1 MKYYILLIYLLA
13 FSLATE
19 GNTAVKDSLSEA
31 LPSASS
37 PLQKL
42 EIMTNLMDLSR
53 QEEQV
58 EYAKQLYWLALEED
72 EDYYKEAALTEIL
85 RFYVNTDAKD
95 SAKVYLAEAERELKG
110 KARDFLVTYMKTI
123 MDVRVV
129 YYTKGEDRMKLIEK
143 YKLRLETEKD
153 MPVLDKISNYYLL
166 GMANSNRVDP
176 KNQDAIY
183 KEVCYY
189 MNNLIELSD
198 NIPLRYSYL
207 FRLNTLNILSLMEA
221 TPENRVKA
229 SLRYLNMQKEYADT
243 KEMKKRPYTSK
254 RHLLNAYSTLATAAE
269 TVGKDMAT
277 YYFNYFIDLNRKYPE
292 DAAFSAEYDRYFTS
306 LNYYKSIRDFQ
317 KAADYNDSVIYYFRH
332 GDFQFNL
339 TENIVLTLKDKI
351 DCLDSLHRY
360 KDAYEAY
367 KEYSVL
373 LDSARTRS
381 MENKVEDLEIKKYV
395 DELVVEKK
403 ALEID
408 LQKSRSQLYLFLALL
423 ILSICFGIFIFFRLG
438 KIKSLYKELQ
448 ESNRLVIIA
457 SEKAQESERMKNA
470 FIKNMCHEVRTPLN
484 AINGFAELITSDG
497 ISPEEKKEFSKIIYT
512 NCHNITSMM
521 NDVLVIA
528 QLDSSNE
535 VLPLEPVHISLLC
548 HHEMNKLKKLQQKP
562 DIHYQVEGDKSNDLI
577 YSDPNHF
584 GIIISHLLNNAN
596 KFTNQGSITLSYQP
610 EEEGRI
616 MCICVTDTGC
626 GIPADKSEWIFE
638 RFTKNDDFIPVR
650 ASASTS
656 AASSPNAST
665 VPSNWIPVTPGEPGS
680 FYGFRLIP
688 TNSQQVFFWQTC
700 PINHHLISSVFL
712 RCKPFPDIRQFA

>member
-277 YYFNYFIDLNRKYPE
+277 YYFNYFIELNRKYPE

-332 GDFQFNL
+332 GDFQFDL

-596 KFTNQGSITLSYQP
+596 KFTNQGSITLSYRP

-638 RFTKNDDFIPVR
+638 RFTKNDDFIP
-650 ASASTS
+650 
-656 AASSPNAST
+656 
-665 VPSNWIPVTPGEPGS
+665 GS
-680 FYGFRLIP
+680 GLGLYLCRLI
-688 TNSQQVFFWQTC
+688 TQRLNGSLKLDTC
-700 PINHHLISSVFL
+700 YTGGARFILRLPINPY
-712 RCKPFPDIRQFA
+712 K

>member
-381 MENKVEDLEIKKYV
+381 MENKVEDLEIKKHV

-535 VLPLEPVHISLLC
+535 VPPLEPVHISLLC

-638 RFTKNDDFIPVR
+638 RFTKNDDFIP
-650 ASASTS
+650 
-656 AASSPNAST
+656 
-665 VPSNWIPVTPGEPGS
+665 GS
-680 FYGFRLIP
+680 GLGLYLCRLI
-688 TNSQQVFFWQTC
+688 TQRLNGSLKLDTC
-700 PINHHLISSVFL
+700 YTGGARFILRLPINPY
-712 RCKPFPDIRQFA
+712 K

>member
-42 EIMTNLMDLSR
+42 EIMTNLMDLSL

-332 GDFQFNL
+332 GNFQFDL

-381 MENKVEDLEIKKYV
+381 MENKVEDLEIKKHV

-638 RFTKNDDFIPVR
+638 RFTKNDDFIP
-650 ASASTS
+650 
-656 AASSPNAST
+656 
-665 VPSNWIPVTPGEPGS
+665 GS
-680 FYGFRLIP
+680 GLGLYLCRLI
-688 TNSQQVFFWQTC
+688 TQRLNGSLKLDTC
-700 PINHHLISSVFL
+700 YTGGARFILRLPINPY
-712 RCKPFPDIRQFA
+712 K

>member
-332 GDFQFNL
+332 GNFQFDL

-381 MENKVEDLEIKKYV
+381 MENKVEDLEIKKHV

-423 ILSICFGIFIFFRLG
+423 ILSISFGIFIFFRLG

-535 VLPLEPVHISLLC
+535 ILPLEPVHISLLC

-638 RFTKNDDFIPVR
+638 RFTKNDDFIP
-650 ASASTS
+650 
-656 AASSPNAST
+656 
-665 VPSNWIPVTPGEPGS
+665 GS
-680 FYGFRLIP
+680 GLGLYLCRLI
-688 TNSQQVFFWQTC
+688 TQRLNGSLKLDTC
-700 PINHHLISSVFL
+700 YTGGARFILRLPINPY
-712 RCKPFPDIRQFA
+712 K

>member
-332 GDFQFNL
+332 GNFQFDL

-381 MENKVEDLEIKKYV
+381 MENKVEDLEIKKHV

-610 EEEGRI
+610 EEEGKI

-638 RFTKNDDFIPVR
+638 RFTKNDDFIP
-650 ASASTS
+650 
-656 AASSPNAST
+656 
-665 VPSNWIPVTPGEPGS
+665 GS
-680 FYGFRLIP
+680 GLGLYLCRLI
-688 TNSQQVFFWQTC
+688 TQRLNGSLKLDTSYTGGARFILRL
-700 PINHHLISSVFL
+700 PINPY
-712 RCKPFPDIRQFA
+712 K

>member
-332 GDFQFNL
+332 GNFQFDL

-381 MENKVEDLEIKKYV
+381 MENKVEDLEIKKHV

-610 EEEGRI
+610 EEEGKI

-638 RFTKNDDFIPVR
+638 RFTKNDDFIP
-650 ASASTS
+650 
-656 AASSPNAST
+656 
-665 VPSNWIPVTPGEPGS
+665 GS
-680 FYGFRLIP
+680 GLGLYLCRLI
-688 TNSQQVFFWQTC
+688 TQRLNGSLKLDTC
-700 PINHHLISSVFL
+700 YTGGARFILRLPIN
-712 RCKPFPDIRQFA
+712 PYT

>member
-110 KARDFLVTYMKTI
+110 KARDF
-123 MDVRVV
+123 
-129 YYTKGEDRMKLIEK
+129 
-143 YKLRLETEKD
+143 
-153 MPVLDKISNYYLL
+153 
-166 GMANSNRVDP
+166 
-176 KNQDAIY
+176 
-183 KEVCYY
+183 
-189 MNNLIELSD
+189 
-198 NIPLRYSYL
+198 
-207 FRLNTLNILSLMEA
+207 
-221 TPENRVKA
+221 
-229 SLRYLNMQKEYADT
+229 
-243 KEMKKRPYTSK
+243 
-254 RHLLNAYSTLATAAE
+254 
-269 TVGKDMAT
+269 
-277 YYFNYFIDLNRKYPE
+277 
-292 DAAFSAEYDRYFTS
+292 
-306 LNYYKSIRDFQ
+306 
-317 KAADYNDSVIYYFRH
+317 
-332 GDFQFNL
+332 QFDL

-596 KFTNQGSITLSYQP
+596 KFTNQGSITLSYRP

-638 RFTKNDDFIPVR
+638 RFTKNDDFIP
-650 ASASTS
+650 
-656 AASSPNAST
+656 
-665 VPSNWIPVTPGEPGS
+665 GS
-680 FYGFRLIP
+680 GLGLYLCRLI
-688 TNSQQVFFWQTC
+688 TQRLNGSLKLDTC
-700 PINHHLISSVFL
+700 YTGGARFILRLPINPY
-712 RCKPFPDIRQFA
+712 K

>member
-332 GDFQFNL
+332 GDFQFDL

-596 KFTNQGSITLSYQP
+596 KFTNQGSITLSYRP

-638 RFTKNDDFIPVR
+638 RFTKNDDFIP
-650 ASASTS
+650 
-656 AASSPNAST
+656 
-665 VPSNWIPVTPGEPGS
+665 GS
-680 FYGFRLIP
+680 DLGLYLCRLI
-688 TNSQQVFFWQTC
+688 TQRLNGSLKLDTC
-700 PINHHLISSVFL
+700 YTGGARFILRLPINPY
-712 RCKPFPDIRQFA
+712 K

>member
-153 MPVLDKISNYYLL
+153 MPILDKISNYYLL

-332 GDFQFNL
+332 GDFQFDL

-596 KFTNQGSITLSYQP
+596 KFTNQGSITLSYRP

-638 RFTKNDDFIPVR
+638 RFTKNDDFIP
-650 ASASTS
+650 
-656 AASSPNAST
+656 
-665 VPSNWIPVTPGEPGS
+665 GS
-680 FYGFRLIP
+680 GLGLYLCRLI
-688 TNSQQVFFWQTC
+688 TQRLNGSLKLDTSYTGGARFILRL
-700 PINHHLISSVFL
+700 PINPY
-712 RCKPFPDIRQFA
+712 K

>member
-53 QEEQV
+53 QEEQM

-85 RFYVNTDAKD
+85 RFYVNTDTKD

-332 GDFQFNL
+332 GDFQFDL

-381 MENKVEDLEIKKYV
+381 MENKVEDLEIKKHV

-596 KFTNQGSITLSYQP
+596 KFTNQGSITLSYRP

-638 RFTKNDDFIPVR
+638 RFTKNDDFIP
-650 ASASTS
+650 
-656 AASSPNAST
+656 
-665 VPSNWIPVTPGEPGS
+665 GS
-680 FYGFRLIP
+680 GLGLYLCRLI
-688 TNSQQVFFWQTC
+688 TQRLNGSLKLDTC
-700 PINHHLISSVFL
+700 YTGGARFILRLPINPY
-712 RCKPFPDIRQFA
+712 K

>member
-332 GDFQFNL
+332 GDFQFDL

-562 DIHYQVEGDKSNDLI
+562 DIHYQVEGDKSNNLI

-638 RFTKNDDFIPVR
+638 RFTKNDDFIP
-650 ASASTS
+650 
-656 AASSPNAST
+656 
-665 VPSNWIPVTPGEPGS
+665 GS
-680 FYGFRLIP
+680 GLGLYLCRLI
-688 TNSQQVFFWQTC
+688 TQRLNGSLKLDTC
-700 PINHHLISSVFL
+700 YTGGARFILRLPINPY
-712 RCKPFPDIRQFA
+712 K

>member
-332 GDFQFNL
+332 GDFQFDL

-351 DCLDSLHRY
+351 DCLDSLHRD

-638 RFTKNDDFIPVR
+638 RFTKNDDFIP
-650 ASASTS
+650 
-656 AASSPNAST
+656 
-665 VPSNWIPVTPGEPGS
+665 GS
-680 FYGFRLIP
+680 GLGLYLCRLI
-688 TNSQQVFFWQTC
+688 TQRLNGSLKLDTC
-700 PINHHLISSVFL
+700 YTGGARFILRLPINPY
-712 RCKPFPDIRQFA
+712 K

>member
-277 YYFNYFIDLNRKYPE
+277 HYFNYFIDLNRKYPE

-332 GDFQFNL
+332 GNFQFDL

-381 MENKVEDLEIKKYV
+381 MEKKVEDLEIKKHV

-596 KFTNQGSITLSYQP
+596 KFTNQGSITLSYRP

-638 RFTKNDDFIPVR
+638 RFTKNDDFIP
-650 ASASTS
+650 
-656 AASSPNAST
+656 
-665 VPSNWIPVTPGEPGS
+665 GS
-680 FYGFRLIP
+680 GLGLYLCRLI
-688 TNSQQVFFWQTC
+688 TQRLNGSLKLDTC
-700 PINHHLISSVFL
+700 YTGGARFILRLPINPY
-712 RCKPFPDIRQFA
+712 K

>member
-1 MKYYILLIYLLA
+1 LIYLLA

-332 GDFQFNL
+332 GDFQFDL

-638 RFTKNDDFIPVR
+638 RFTKNDDFIP
-650 ASASTS
+650 
-656 AASSPNAST
+656 
-665 VPSNWIPVTPGEPGS
+665 GS
-680 FYGFRLIP
+680 GLGLYLCRLI
-688 TNSQQVFFWQTC
+688 TQRLNGSLKLDTC
-700 PINHHLISSVFL
+700 YTGGARFILRLPINPY
-712 RCKPFPDIRQFA
+712 K

>member
-332 GDFQFNL
+332 GDFQFDL

-381 MENKVEDLEIKKYV
+381 MENKVEDLEIKKHV
-395 DELVVEKK
+395 DKLVVEKK

-438 KIKSLYKELQ
+438 KVKSLYKELQ

-596 KFTNQGSITLSYQP
+596 KFTNQGSITLSYRP

-638 RFTKNDDFIPVR
+638 RFTKNDDFIP
-650 ASASTS
+650 
-656 AASSPNAST
+656 
-665 VPSNWIPVTPGEPGS
+665 GS
-680 FYGFRLIP
+680 GLGLYLCRLI
-688 TNSQQVFFWQTC
+688 TQRLNGSLKLDTC
-700 PINHHLISSVFL
+700 YTGGARFILRLPINPY
-712 RCKPFPDIRQFA
+712 K

>member
-277 YYFNYFIDLNRKYPE
+277 HYFNYFIDLNRKYPE

-332 GDFQFNL
+332 GNFQFDL

-381 MENKVEDLEIKKYV
+381 MENKVEDLEIKKHV

-423 ILSICFGIFIFFRLG
+423 ILSISFGIFIFFRLG

-596 KFTNQGSITLSYQP
+596 KFTNQGSITLSYRP

-638 RFTKNDDFIPVR
+638 RFTKNDDFIP
-650 ASASTS
+650 
-656 AASSPNAST
+656 
-665 VPSNWIPVTPGEPGS
+665 GS
-680 FYGFRLIP
+680 GLGLYLCRLI
-688 TNSQQVFFWQTC
+688 TQRLNGSLKLDTC
-700 PINHHLISSVFL
+700 YTGGARFILRLPINPY
-712 RCKPFPDIRQFA
+712 K

>member
-1 MKYYILLIYLLA
+1 
-13 FSLATE
+13 
-19 GNTAVKDSLSEA
+19 
-31 LPSASS
+31 
-37 PLQKL
+37 
-42 EIMTNLMDLSR
+42 MDLSR

-332 GDFQFNL
+332 GNFQFDL

-381 MENKVEDLEIKKYV
+381 MENKVEDLEIKKHV

-596 KFTNQGSITLSYQP
+596 KFTNQGSITLSYRP

-638 RFTKNDDFIPVR
+638 RFTKNDDFIP
-650 ASASTS
+650 
-656 AASSPNAST
+656 
-665 VPSNWIPVTPGEPGS
+665 GS
-680 FYGFRLIP
+680 GLGLYLCRLI
-688 TNSQQVFFWQTC
+688 TQRLNGSLKLDTC
-700 PINHHLISSVFL
+700 YPGGARFILRLPINPY
-712 RCKPFPDIRQFA
+712 K

>member
-332 GDFQFNL
+332 GNFQFDL

-381 MENKVEDLEIKKYV
+381 MENKVEDLEIKKHV

-423 ILSICFGIFIFFRLG
+423 ILSISFGIFIFFRLG

-596 KFTNQGSITLSYQP
+596 KFTNQGSITLSYRP

-638 RFTKNDDFIPVR
+638 RFTKNDDFIP
-650 ASASTS
+650 
-656 AASSPNAST
+656 
-665 VPSNWIPVTPGEPGS
+665 GS
-680 FYGFRLIP
+680 GLGLYLCRLI
-688 TNSQQVFFWQTC
+688 TQRLNGFLKLDTC
-700 PINHHLISSVFL
+700 YTGGARFILRLPINPY
-712 RCKPFPDIRQFA
+712 K

>member
-189 MNNLIELSD
+189 MNNLIKLSD

-332 GDFQFNL
+332 GNFQFDL

-381 MENKVEDLEIKKYV
+381 MENKVEDLEIKKHV

-423 ILSICFGIFIFFRLG
+423 ILSISFGIFIFFRLG

-596 KFTNQGSITLSYQP
+596 KFTNQGSITLSYRP

-638 RFTKNDDFIPVR
+638 RFTKNDDFIP
-650 ASASTS
+650 
-656 AASSPNAST
+656 
-665 VPSNWIPVTPGEPGS
+665 GS
-680 FYGFRLIP
+680 GLGLYLCRLI
-688 TNSQQVFFWQTC
+688 TQRLNGSLKLDTC
-700 PINHHLISSVFL
+700 YTGGARFILRLPINPY
-712 RCKPFPDIRQFA
+712 K

>member
-254 RHLLNAYSTLATAAE
+254 RHLQNAYSTLATAAE

-332 GDFQFNL
+332 GDFQFDL

-596 KFTNQGSITLSYQP
+596 KFTNQGSITLSYRP

-638 RFTKNDDFIPVR
+638 RFTKNDDFIP
-650 ASASTS
+650 
-656 AASSPNAST
+656 
-665 VPSNWIPVTPGEPGS
+665 GS
-680 FYGFRLIP
+680 GLGLYLCRLI
-688 TNSQQVFFWQTC
+688 TQRLNGSLKLDTC
-700 PINHHLISSVFL
+700 YTGGARFILRLPINPY
-712 RCKPFPDIRQFA
+712 K

>member
-95 SAKVYLAEAERELKG
+95 SAKVYLAEAERELKR

-332 GDFQFNL
+332 GDFQFDL

-638 RFTKNDDFIPVR
+638 RFTKNDDFIP
-650 ASASTS
+650 
-656 AASSPNAST
+656 
-665 VPSNWIPVTPGEPGS
+665 GS
-680 FYGFRLIP
+680 GLGLYLCRLI
-688 TNSQQVFFWQTC
+688 TQRLNGSLKLDTSYTGGARFILRL
-700 PINHHLISSVFL
+700 PINPY
-712 RCKPFPDIRQFA
+712 K

>member
-58 EYAKQLYWLALEED
+58 EYVKQLYWLALEED

-332 GDFQFNL
+332 GNFQFDL

-381 MENKVEDLEIKKYV
+381 MENKVEDLEIKKHV

-610 EEEGRI
+610 EEEGKI

-638 RFTKNDDFIPVR
+638 RFTKNDDFIP
-650 ASASTS
+650 
-656 AASSPNAST
+656 
-665 VPSNWIPVTPGEPGS
+665 GS
-680 FYGFRLIP
+680 GLGLYLCRLI
-688 TNSQQVFFWQTC
+688 TQRLNGSLKLDTC
-700 PINHHLISSVFL
+700 YTGGARFILRLPINPY
-712 RCKPFPDIRQFA
+712 K

>member
-381 MENKVEDLEIKKYV
+381 MENKVEDLEIKKHV

-423 ILSICFGIFIFFRLG
+423 ILSISFGIFIFFRLG

-638 RFTKNDDFIPVR
+638 RFTKNDDFIP
-650 ASASTS
+650 
-656 AASSPNAST
+656 
-665 VPSNWIPVTPGEPGS
+665 GS
-680 FYGFRLIP
+680 GLGLYLCRLI
-688 TNSQQVFFWQTC
+688 TQRLNGSLKLDTC
-700 PINHHLISSVFL
+700 YTGGARFILRLPINPY
-712 RCKPFPDIRQFA
+712 K

>member
-254 RHLLNAYSTLATAAE
+254 RHLLNTYSTLATAAE

-277 YYFNYFIDLNRKYPE
+277 HYFNYFIDLNRKYPE

-332 GDFQFNL
+332 GNFQFDL

-381 MENKVEDLEIKKYV
+381 MENKVEDLEIKKHV

-596 KFTNQGSITLSYQP
+596 KFTNQGSITLSYRP

-638 RFTKNDDFIPVR
+638 RFTKNDDFIP
-650 ASASTS
+650 
-656 AASSPNAST
+656 
-665 VPSNWIPVTPGEPGS
+665 GS
-680 FYGFRLIP
+680 GLGLYLCRLI
-688 TNSQQVFFWQTC
+688 TQRLNGSLKLDTC
-700 PINHHLISSVFL
+700 YTGGARFILRLPINPY
-712 RCKPFPDIRQFA
+712 K

>member
-72 EDYYKEAALTEIL
+72 EDYYKEVALTEIL

-332 GDFQFNL
+332 GDFQFDL

-638 RFTKNDDFIPVR
+638 RFTKNDDFIP
-650 ASASTS
+650 
-656 AASSPNAST
+656 
-665 VPSNWIPVTPGEPGS
+665 GS
-680 FYGFRLIP
+680 GLGLYLCRLI
-688 TNSQQVFFWQTC
+688 TQRLNGSLKLDTC
-700 PINHHLISSVFL
+700 YTGGARFILRLPINPY
-712 RCKPFPDIRQFA
+712 K

>member
-332 GDFQFNL
+332 GNFQFDL

-381 MENKVEDLEIKKYV
+381 MENKVEDLEIKKHV

-584 GIIISHLLNNAN
+584 GIIISHLLSNAN

-610 EEEGRI
+610 EEEGKI

-638 RFTKNDDFIPVR
+638 RFTKNDDFIP
-650 ASASTS
+650 
-656 AASSPNAST
+656 
-665 VPSNWIPVTPGEPGS
+665 GS
-680 FYGFRLIP
+680 GLGLYLCRLI
-688 TNSQQVFFWQTC
+688 TQRLNGSLKLDTC
-700 PINHHLISSVFL
+700 YTGGARFILRLPINPY
-712 RCKPFPDIRQFA
+712 K

>member
-72 EDYYKEAALTEIL
+72 EDYYKEVALTEIL

-332 GDFQFNL
+332 GDFQFDL

-351 DCLDSLHRY
+351 ECLDSLHRY

-610 EEEGRI
+610 EEEGKI

-638 RFTKNDDFIPVR
+638 RFTKNDDFIP
-650 ASASTS
+650 
-656 AASSPNAST
+656 
-665 VPSNWIPVTPGEPGS
+665 GS
-680 FYGFRLIP
+680 GLGLYLCRLITQRLNGSLKLDTCYTGGARFIFRL
-688 TNSQQVFFWQTC
+688 
-700 PINHHLISSVFL
+700 PINPY
-712 RCKPFPDIRQFA
+712 K

>member
-277 YYFNYFIDLNRKYPE
+277 HYFNYFIDLNRKYPE

-332 GDFQFNL
+332 GDFQFDL

-381 MENKVEDLEIKKYV
+381 MENKVEDLEIKKHV

-584 GIIISHLLNNAN
+584 GIIISHLLSNAN

-638 RFTKNDDFIPVR
+638 RFTKNDDFIP
-650 ASASTS
+650 
-656 AASSPNAST
+656 
-665 VPSNWIPVTPGEPGS
+665 GS
-680 FYGFRLIP
+680 GLGLYLCRLI
-688 TNSQQVFFWQTC
+688 TQRLNGSLKLDTC
-700 PINHHLISSVFL
+700 YTGGARFILRLPINPY
-712 RCKPFPDIRQFA
+712 K

>member
-123 MDVRVV
+123 MAVRVV

-332 GDFQFNL
+332 GNFQFDL

-381 MENKVEDLEIKKYV
+381 MENKVEDLEIKKHV

-596 KFTNQGSITLSYQP
+596 KFTNQGSITLSYRP

-638 RFTKNDDFIPVR
+638 RFTKNDDFIP
-650 ASASTS
+650 
-656 AASSPNAST
+656 
-665 VPSNWIPVTPGEPGS
+665 GS
-680 FYGFRLIP
+680 GLGLYLCRLI
-688 TNSQQVFFWQTC
+688 TQRLNGSLKLDTC
-700 PINHHLISSVFL
+700 YTGGARFILRLPINPY
-712 RCKPFPDIRQFA
+712 K

>member
-221 TPENRVKA
+221 TPENRVKV

-332 GDFQFNL
+332 GDFQFDL

-521 NDVLVIA
+521 NDVQVIA

-638 RFTKNDDFIPVR
+638 RFTKNDDFIP
-650 ASASTS
+650 
-656 AASSPNAST
+656 
-665 VPSNWIPVTPGEPGS
+665 GS
-680 FYGFRLIP
+680 GLGLYLCRLI
-688 TNSQQVFFWQTC
+688 TQRLNGSLKLDTC
-700 PINHHLISSVFL
+700 YTGGARFILRLPINPY
-712 RCKPFPDIRQFA
+712 K

>member
-53 QEEQV
+53 QEEQM

-332 GDFQFNL
+332 GDFQFDL

-381 MENKVEDLEIKKYV
+381 MENKVEDLEIKKHV
-395 DELVVEKK
+395 DKLVVEKK

-596 KFTNQGSITLSYQP
+596 KFTNQGSITLSYRP

-638 RFTKNDDFIPVR
+638 RFTKNDDFIP
-650 ASASTS
+650 
-656 AASSPNAST
+656 
-665 VPSNWIPVTPGEPGS
+665 GS
-680 FYGFRLIP
+680 GLGLYLCRLI
-688 TNSQQVFFWQTC
+688 TQRLNGSLKLDTC
-700 PINHHLISSVFL
+700 YTGGARFILRLPINPY
-712 RCKPFPDIRQFA
+712 K

>member
-229 SLRYLNMQKEYADT
+229 SLRYLNMQKKYADT

-332 GDFQFNL
+332 GNFQFDL

-381 MENKVEDLEIKKYV
+381 MENKVEDLEIKKHV

-423 ILSICFGIFIFFRLG
+423 ILSISFGIFIFFRLG

-596 KFTNQGSITLSYQP
+596 KFTNQGSITLSYRP

-638 RFTKNDDFIPVR
+638 RFTKNDDFIP
-650 ASASTS
+650 
-656 AASSPNAST
+656 
-665 VPSNWIPVTPGEPGS
+665 GS
-680 FYGFRLIP
+680 GLGLYLCRLI
-688 TNSQQVFFWQTC
+688 TQRLNGSLKLDTC
-700 PINHHLISSVFL
+700 YTGGARFILRLPINPY
-712 RCKPFPDIRQFA
+712 K

>member
-332 GDFQFNL
+332 GDFQFDL

-638 RFTKNDDFIPVR
+638 RFTKNDDFIP
-650 ASASTS
+650 
-656 AASSPNAST
+656 
-665 VPSNWIPVTPGEPGS
+665 GS
-680 FYGFRLIP
+680 GLGLYLCRLI
-688 TNSQQVFFWQTC
+688 TQRLNGSLKLDTC
-700 PINHHLISSVFL
+700 YTGGARFILRLPINPYKWPTGFLLADVPHKSSFN
-712 RCKPFPDIRQFA
+712 

>member
-277 YYFNYFIDLNRKYPE
+277 HYFNYFIDLNRKYPE

-332 GDFQFNL
+332 GDFQFDL

-381 MENKVEDLEIKKYV
+381 MENKVEDLEIKKHV

-423 ILSICFGIFIFFRLG
+423 ILSISFGIFIFFRLG

-638 RFTKNDDFIPVR
+638 RFTKNDDFIP
-650 ASASTS
+650 
-656 AASSPNAST
+656 
-665 VPSNWIPVTPGEPGS
+665 GS
-680 FYGFRLIP
+680 GLGLYLCRLI
-688 TNSQQVFFWQTC
+688 TQRLNGSLKLDTC
-700 PINHHLISSVFL
+700 YTGGARFILRLPINPY
-712 RCKPFPDIRQFA
+712 K

>member
-166 GMANSNRVDP
+166 SMANSNRVDP

-306 LNYYKSIRDFQ
+306 LNYYKLIRDFQ

-332 GDFQFNL
+332 ADFQFDL

-367 KEYSVL
+367 KEYTVL

-381 MENKVEDLEIKKYV
+381 MENKVEDLEIKKHV

-596 KFTNQGSITLSYQP
+596 KFTNQGSITLSYRP

-638 RFTKNDDFIPVR
+638 RFTKNDDFIP
-650 ASASTS
+650 
-656 AASSPNAST
+656 
-665 VPSNWIPVTPGEPGS
+665 GS
-680 FYGFRLIP
+680 GLGLYLCRLI
-688 TNSQQVFFWQTC
+688 TQRLNGSLKLDTC
-700 PINHHLISSVFL
+700 YTGGARFILRLPINPY
-712 RCKPFPDIRQFA
+712 K

>member
-332 GDFQFNL
+332 GNFQFDL

-381 MENKVEDLEIKKYV
+381 MENKVEDLEIKKHV

-423 ILSICFGIFIFFRLG
+423 ILSISFGIFIFFRLG

-484 AINGFAELITSDG
+484 AINVFAELITSDG

-596 KFTNQGSITLSYQP
+596 KFTNQGSITLSYRP

-638 RFTKNDDFIPVR
+638 RFTKNDDFIP
-650 ASASTS
+650 
-656 AASSPNAST
+656 
-665 VPSNWIPVTPGEPGS
+665 GS
-680 FYGFRLIP
+680 GLGLYLCRLI
-688 TNSQQVFFWQTC
+688 TQRLNGSLKLDTC
-700 PINHHLISSVFL
+700 YTGGARFILRLPINPY
-712 RCKPFPDIRQFA
+712 K